1 MKKVI
6 AASVMAMALATGA
19 AAEVKVGLGYAF
31 TDGLFSGAYEGEPQ
45 PANIRVPIDFDFGLR
60 IEPEL
65 GFGSGTNEDNNQKT
79 EYTTRTIAIGG
90 YYNLWAVEKVNFYAG
105 GRLALTNGTR
115 DVTNKNT
122 GVKNANDFDD
132 TSLQGLF
139 GAEYMFTQDFSF
151 GAQAGLEFKSGSYGN
166 NDTDSIGTVGH
177 ILVHYFF

>member
-19 AAEVKVGLGYAF
+19 SAAVKVGLGYTISDAL
-31 TDGLFSGAYEGEPQ
+31 GSSAGSGTQNSGT

-65 GFGSGTNEDNNQKT
+65 GFGSSTANQGGVDLT
-79 EYTTRTIAIGG
+79 DTTRTIAVGG

-105 GRLALTNGTR
+105 GRLALINTERENVGGGTTNT
-115 DVTNKNT
+115 DN
-122 GVKNANDFDD
+122 

-139 GAEYMFTQDFSF
+139 GAEYMFTENFSF
-151 GAQAGLEFKSGSYGN
+151 GAQAGLEVIGGDDPTGY
-166 NDTDSIGTVGH
+166 GTVSH
-177 ILVHYFF
+177 LLIHYFF